1 MPVMNYS
8 NLISTSIHEKDL
20 SEVLSAINFINDK
33 LPELVTLSNE
43 EATALPKMSKNT
55 IEFVV
60 ENLKEAETHPE
71 LVPKDIEIDEVK
83 KDVELIK
90 SIQKILRPLK
100 NLERKL
106 EDSALIAG
114 SEAYLPSIA
123 IYNAMKADAIRR
135 KHQKEKSKH

>member
-1 MPVMNYS
+1 MNYS
-8 NLISTSIHEKDL
+8 NLISTSIPDKDL
-20 SEVLSAINFINDK
+20 SEVLKAINFINDK
-33 LPELVTLSNE
+33 LPELVTLTDE
-43 EATALPKMSKNT
+43 EAVALPKMNKNT

-60 ENLKEAETHPE
+60 ENLKKAETHPE
-71 LVPKDIEIDEVK
+71 LIPDDVEIEEVK

-100 NLERKL
+100 SLERKL

-123 IYNAMKADAIRR
+123 IYNAMKVDAIRR
-135 KHQKEKSKH
+135 KHQRQQAKN

>member
-1 MPVMNYS
+1 MSVMNYS
-8 NLISTSIHEKDL
+8 NLISTSIPEKDL
-20 SEVLSAINFINDK
+20 SEILSAINFINHK
-33 LPELVTLSNE
+33 LPELVTLSDE

-55 IEFVV
+55 IEFVL

-71 LVPKDIEIDEVK
+71 LVPEDIEIEEVK

-90 SIQKILRPLK
+90 CIQKILGPLK

-106 EDSALIAG
+106 EDSALVAG

-135 KHQKEKSKH
+135 KHRKEKIKH

>member
-1 MPVMNYS
+1 MNYA
-8 NLISTSIHEKDL
+8 NLISTSIPEKDL

-33 LPELVTLSNE
+33 LPDLETLSDE
-43 EATALPKMSKNT
+43 EVTALPKMKRNT
-55 IEFVV
+55 IEFVF

-71 LVPKDIEIDEVK
+71 LVPNDIEIEEVK

-90 SIQKILRPLK
+90 AIQKILEPLK
-100 NLERKL
+100 NLEKKL
-106 EDSALIAG
+106 EDCALVAG

-135 KHQKEKSKH
+135 KHQEQKAKS

>member
-1 MPVMNYS
+1 MNYT
-8 NLISTSIHEKDL
+8 NLISTSIPEKDL

-33 LPELVTLSNE
+33 LPELVSLSKE
-43 EATALPKMSKNT
+43 EAIALPKMSKNT

-71 LVPKDIEIDEVK
+71 LVPEDIEIEEVK

-90 SIQKILRPLK
+90 SIQKILVPLK
-100 NLERKL
+100 NLEKKL

-135 KHQKEKSKH
+135 KHQRQKVKG